1 MPRRSQDRMLEHQ
14 GINARGERPPWMQ
27 SLPVPVLTTLTPNTA
42 SIAGGA
48 FPVAVNGSN
57 FVPSSVVF
65 ADGAPMA
72 TTYSGPED
80 LSVAAMNPGPPARTI
95 VVTVR
100 NGPNISNSL
109 NFTLTA

>member
-1 MPRRSQDRMLEHQ
+1 MGIGRSQRHLLETH
-14 GINARGERPPWMQ
+14 GYDSGGGVSGGTP
-27 SLPVPVLTTLTPNTA
+27 LPVPVLTTLTPNTA

-48 FPVAVNGSN
+48 FPVAISGSD

-65 ADGAPMA
+65 ADNIPMA
-72 TTYSGPED
+72 TTYTGPED

-95 VVTVR
+95 VVTVH
-100 NGPNISNSL
+100 NGPKVSNPL